1 MMRLNPR
8 EKSMAPRPGETVL
21 VPTNVKAGAFPGE
34 KLVTVNTNGGIVS
47 GFARTDAIVERDNG
61 QYILAEVKNVSP
73 KTLTV
78 KLAGSF
84 FTTTGLA
91 DISSSTVKKAT
102 G

>member
-1 MMRLNPR
+1 
-8 EKSMAPRPGETVL
+8 MAPRPGETVL

-34 KLVTVNTNGGIVS
+34 KLVSVNTERGIVS
-47 GFARTDAIVERDNG
+47 GFARADAIVEKGND
-61 QYILAEVKNVSP
+61 QYLRAEVKNVSA

-91 DISSSTVKKAT
+91 DIASSLVRKAT

>member
-1 MMRLNPR
+1 M
-8 EKSMAPRPGETVL
+8 PRPGEKVL

-34 KLVTVNTNGGIVS
+34 RLVTVSTSAGPIS
-47 GFARTDAIVERDNG
+47 GFTKSDAIVNRGTE
-61 QYILAEVKNVSP
+61 QYIVAEVKTVTA

-91 DISSSTVKKAT
+91 DVPSAQVLKAA

>member
-1 MMRLNPR
+1 
-8 EKSMAPRPGETVL
+8 MAPRPGETVL

-34 KLVTVNTNGGIVS
+34 KLVTVNTEAGIVS
-47 GFARTDAIVERDNG
+47 GFAKADAIVEKDND
-61 QYILAEVKNVSP
+61 QYIRAEVKTVSA

-91 DISSSTVKKAT
+91 DIASSLVRKAP